1 MMVQSH
7 SSLDGMTTTTTTTS
21 GSSSRSPKW
30 NEKTTTP
37 HNATNLSPYPSHDDN
52 NRHSLHNIAS
62 PALAILGERI
72 LSKQFLNVALTGV
85 QFGLCYFIARALWKA
100 IVEVVE
106 ELEAENQSSGNVF
119 LPDDHDMPLF
129 SEEGVEIATESLG
142 RTGQEPNRGGN
153 ESLGESHPKQ
163 TREDGNTLSSHSQ
176 QHQQQHQPHQQQDK
190 RNYKSKHVTTG
201 RMRQQS
207 SFASSLAQRLYQSGL
222 PAVSP
227 RAPDGFRPIKSVQS
241 VLKSLTRTE
250 GKLLSST
257 LLSPCDDGTE
267 YKTVRHAKG
276 ETNQSIIKM
285 WHDIGGLEDV
295 KEGLMDLVFPLMD
308 NHLRLTSSNGQED
321 LGEDQDQDQ
330 DQEQTKGSYYGG
342 LLDNPPGVLLYGPPG
357 CGKTMLVRALAK
369 TANARF
375 LCVSPSNL
383 FRKYVGET
391 NINVKALFTLARK
404 ISPCIIFIDE
414 MEGLF
419 RERRS
424 SGSEEHEVNRELK
437 TEFMQL
443 WDGIQEAN
451 DGILVIGATNRPFD
465 VDSAFL
471 RRMPRS
477 FFVGLP
483 DHPARKS
490 IFQSLL
496 SNVPLDPTF
505 RLDPIV
511 DATEGYTPSDIK
523 EVLRSAAL
531 FPLREARAN
540 ILKRREAGEEL
551 SQLECTSPKLR
562 PLQTRDVLHALS
574 KVSPTPLTNDY
585 RSALI
590 DFATKARGR
599 NMPFQGMNRE
609 TMMMNDYHHNSS
621 NNNIGRQDHQGYGGD
636 YFVTNIEQI
645 SHPAMDGF
653 DAYKES
659 GSDDVDSYDDSYDD
673 DDDDSY

>member
-1 MMVQSH
+1 
-7 SSLDGMTTTTTTTS
+7 
-21 GSSSRSPKW
+21 
-30 NEKTTTP
+30 
-37 HNATNLSPYPSHDDN
+37 
-52 NRHSLHNIAS
+52 
-62 PALAILGERI
+62 LGKRI

-85 QFGLCYFIARALWKA
+85 QFGLCFFIARALWKA

-106 ELEAENQSSGNVF
+106 EFETENQSSSVF
-119 LPDDHDMPLF
+119 LSDDHDMPLL
-129 SEEGVEIATESLG
+129 SEECVQIATESLG
-142 RTGQEPNRGGN
+142 RGQQQNRN
-153 ESLGESHPKQ
+153 ESLVDSDQ
-163 TREDGNTLSSHSQ
+163 TKSKDNTLSSQSQ
-176 QHQQQHQPHQQQDK
+176 DMK
-190 RNYKSKHVTTG
+190 RYTKSKTVTA
-201 RMRQQS
+201 RMRQHS
-207 SFASSLAQRLYQSGL
+207 SFASNLAQRLHQSGL
-222 PAVSP
+222 PPVSP
-227 RAPDGFRPIKSVQS
+227 WTPEGMRPIKSVQS

-250 GKLLSST
+250 GRLLSST
-257 LLSPCDDGTE
+257 LLSPCDDDSHVYRT
-267 YKTVRHAKG
+267 KG
-276 ETNQSIIKM
+276 EEKEKNQNIIQM
-285 WHDIGGLEDV
+285 WDDIGGLDDV

-308 NHLRLTSSNGQED
+308 NHLRFTTTTTDGQD
-321 LGEDQDQDQ
+321 LQQTHPIIQ
-330 DQEQTKGSYYGG
+330 QQQENKGSYYGG

-451 DGILVIGATNRPFD
+451 DGILVVGATNRPFD

-483 DHPARKS
+483 NRHARKS
-490 IFQSLL
+490 ILTSLL
-496 SNVPLDPTF
+496 SNVPLDQSF
-505 RLDPIV
+505 RIDPIV

-540 ILKRREAGEEL
+540 ILKRRQAGEEL
-551 SQLECTSPKLR
+551 SQQECLSPKLR
-562 PLQTRDVLHALS
+562 PLQTQDVMQALS
-574 KVSPTPLTNDY
+574 KVSPTPLSNDY
-585 RSALI
+585 RAALI
-590 DFATKARGR
+590 DFATRATGR
-599 NMPFQGMNRE
+599 NMHHSQGINANPMS
-609 TMMMNDYHHNSS
+609 HHLSHD
-621 NNNIGRQDHQGYGGD
+621 RQDYPQGSGGD

-645 SHPAMDGF
+645 TNPHVDGF
-653 DAYKES
+653 DVYKES
-659 GSDDVDSYDDSYDD
+659 GSDDVESYDDDSYDD
-673 DDDDSY
+673 DHDDDSY